1 MESQVK
7 ELMVKYPDEAR
18 KLLGSQPFELRNI
31 LKNWVLSSDPDMQC
45 IPTDTVTITSEE
57 GTMVLTLKGK
67 RGLYKNELMVLEM
80 LSHAQWDRPLYTS
93 ISLGPDQLS
102 FLRDHLVLEGL
113 AYRVSPEVASRQV
126 DVERLYDNLMHRFR
140 WGGISTPGIYLD
152 AHLRYM
158 ARTHQYLLSIL
169 IESLL
174 QENDLKRALQVC
186 EKWEQELPQENL
198 PYTDH
203 ALSLA
208 HCYYLDGQTEKAD
221 GIVRG
226 LLERSTEWLTWIDT
240 IQPSRL
246 AGSFSSVQEWMDVM
260 HHALSTAQQ
269 HQRNEII
276 NLYYTTY
283 ENYLKKYTQG

>member
-1 MESQVK
+1 M
-7 ELMVKYPDEAR
+7 
-18 KLLGSQPFELRNI
+18 
-31 LKNWVLSSDPDMQC
+31 
-45 IPTDTVTITSEE
+45 
-57 GTMVLTLKGK
+57 
-67 RGLYKNELMVLEM
+67 
-80 LSHAQWDRPLYTS
+80 
-93 ISLGPDQLS
+93 
-102 FLRDHLVLEGL
+102 EGL

-152 AHLRYM
+152 AHVRYM

-169 IESLL
+169 IETLL

-240 IQPSRL
+240 IQPNRL

-260 HHALSTAQQ
+260 RQALSTAQQ
-269 HQRNEII
+269 HQRKEIV